1 MLRAWIM
8 IHAHDIY
15 SFKIM
20 IMDKEKKN
28 RSGSMS
34 NDSKGQKTS
43 GNRGRTELPGAP
55 AKSNRQTG
63 GNNRKERDDSSGG
76 AERNT
81 TKKGSNSI

>member
-1 MLRAWIM
+1 MM
-8 IHAHDIY
+8 IHGRDIY
-15 SFKIM
+15 SFKTI

-28 RSGSMS
+28 RSGSS
-34 NDSKGQKTS
+34 NDSKSQKTS

-63 GNNRKERDDSSGG
+63 GNKRKERDDSSGG